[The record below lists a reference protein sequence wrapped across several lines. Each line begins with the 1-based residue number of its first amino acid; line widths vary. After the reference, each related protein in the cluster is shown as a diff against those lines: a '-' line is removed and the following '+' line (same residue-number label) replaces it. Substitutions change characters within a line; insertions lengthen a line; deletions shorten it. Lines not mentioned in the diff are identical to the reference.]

1 MIKPSAAVSSSTRSL
16 ALRLFFVA
24 FALVAA
30 SLVLT
35 GFGRTF
41 FLPLARRTFSAPWF
55 VYVHGTLFLTW
66 IGLLTTQSILV
77 ARHRTTL
84 HRSLGRVAAGLI
96 PLMVASGVVVAFWA
110 SARDVRKGGGDEVV
124 AFFCGEL
131 MDMLLFGVLAT
142 AALLT
147 RRHPQAHKRLIVL
160 ATLAILGAAVGRI
173 PVLDDVS
180 NYVTFAL
187 LLCLVG
193 YDFRVRPRL
202 HPATAAGGLFLLA
215 GTFSQNYIGSTSLW
229 LEFGRRL
236 LGFVHYGAA

>member
-16 ALRLFFVA
+16 VLRLFFVA

-30 SLVLT
+30 TLVLT

-55 VYVHGTLFLTW
+55 VYAHGTLFLTW
-66 IGLLTTQSILV
+66 IGLLVTQSTLV
-77 ARHRTTL
+77 ARHRTAL

-131 MDMLLFGVLAT
+131 MD
-142 AALLT
+142 
-147 RRHPQAHKRLIVL
+147 
-160 ATLAILGAAVGRI
+160 
-173 PVLDDVS
+173 S
-180 NYVTFAL
+180 
-187 LLCLVG
+187 LVG
-193 YDFRVRPRL
+193 YDFRVRSRL

-215 GTFSQNYIGSTSLW
+215 GTFSQNYLGSTSLW